1 MTPVKKK
8 QEASNQ
14 PAISSTDISGIIQ
27 DIQAISGVLE
37 THDKAIFQAI
47 IGINILQKILIDK
60 NIITE
65 EEISEIAK
73 IETEKTKQFIQNV
86 MKAS

>member
-37 THDKAIFQAI
+37 TQDKAIFQAI
-47 IGINILQKILIDK
+47 MGINILQKILI
-60 NIITE
+60 
-65 EEISEIAK
+65 EIAK